1 MQQPLPLVPLA
12 QAPPQPQPPQGRS
25 RPLFPNTDYNPT
37 RNWDAQKMAALSL
50 DTPAIGVAGLGTG
63 RAATA
68 ALSALRSPRVFK
80 QEEVDGRPVI
90 LFLPIRTDQAGDAW
104 DTQLATVLSSVP
116 ARFYTPTLKIV
127 AKRSDEVIR
136 VLSTIAGRI
145 SLCHA
150 LHLDIVAG
158 VTPELAGAMYTLTGT
173 CTWLRGIVRLDCS
186 GAART
191 ISSYQLWAVFL
202 QTFRALCVAV
212 DYDKRPAG
220 LTADRASMLKQV
232 LHAHPRLMYYVSQRD
247 YRDDASRRLLAE
259 VVAASPTLVG
269 VRVGYT
275 THPMAATHATDLC
288 AEIAKHPPLPARLA
302 DIIDAGHRASLERI
316 PGNLV
321 AHMRANRGANVPS
334 RAVADRLF
342 DVRTGGST
350 RAIKSVD
357 RARVV
362 MDVAA
367 AAKFYMT
374 PHALEVLVRMFDQ
387 YDPLRTERATQ
398 WLPANAFARVRGANV
413 LGAGLRD
420 ILGRPRDAE
429 AADPLDNVTD
439 DVLRAPSTT
448 RAIPPLPADGTPATV
463 TLTASDGA
471 SIDVPMARAW
481 RMKTVRDF
489 VGGCPGDPMPLLIPE
504 ADEDAVRAVVAL
516 EGLMHAHPDDGMRRL
531 TAVAAYLGAPS
542 ATEGTRHLVLA
553 EAWRAC
559 QPSAPKRV
567 CSKSET

>member
-1 MQQPLPLVPLA
+1 MQQPLPLAPVAQVP
-12 QAPPQPQPPQGRS
+12 PQPPQGRP
-25 RPLFPNTDYNPT
+25 RPLFTNTDYDPT
-37 RNWDAQKMAALSL
+37 HKWDTLKMAALSL

-104 DTQLATVLSSVP
+104 DTQLATVLSSIP

-127 AKRSDEVIR
+127 AGRSDEVIR

-191 ISSYQLWAVFL
+191 ISNYQLWATFL

-212 DYDKRPAG
+212 DYDKKPAG
-220 LTADRASMLKQV
+220 LTPDRASMLKQA
-232 LHAHPRLMYYVSQRD
+232 LHTHSRLMYYVSQRD

-275 THPMAATHATDLC
+275 THSMVAFHATDLC
-288 AEIAKHPPLPARLA
+288 AEIAKHTPLPARLA
-302 DIIDAGHRASLERI
+302 DVLNVGKRANLERI

-321 AHMRANRGANVPS
+321 AHMRANRGTNVTS
-334 RAVADRLF
+334 RAVVDRLF

-350 RAIKSVD
+350 RAIKCVD

-374 PHALEVLVRMFDQ
+374 PYALEVLVRMFDQ
-387 YDPLRTERATQ
+387 YDPVRTERATQ
-398 WLPANAFARVRGANV
+398 WLPANAFARVRGSNV

-448 RAIPPLPADGTPATV
+448 HAIPPLPATGTPATV

-489 VGGCPGDPMPLLIPE
+489 VGGCPCDPMPLLIPE

-559 QPSAPKRV
+559 QPSASKRV
-567 CSKSET
+567 CAKPET

>member
-1 MQQPLPLVPLA
+1 MVFRCSHA
-12 QAPPQPQPPQGRS
+12 
-25 RPLFPNTDYNPT
+25 T
-37 RNWDAQKMAALSL
+37 
-50 DTPAIGVAGLGTG
+50 TPASCSPRTG
-63 RAATA
+63 ATA
-68 ALSALRSPRVFK
+68 AAAAPGTAAAVVPEHRLQPDAQLGCAEDGGPLPRHSRNRGGWTRHGARGDGGVERTQVPAGVK

-321 AHMRANRGANVPS
+321 AHMRANRGATYRVARWPIACSTCAPAGRLAPS
-334 RAVADRLF
+334 RVW
-342 DVRTGGST
+342 
-350 RAIKSVD
+350 I
-357 RARVV
+357 
-362 MDVAA
+362 
-367 AAKFYMT
+367 
-374 PHALEVLVRMFDQ
+374 
-387 YDPLRTERATQ
+387 
-398 WLPANAFARVRGANV
+398 V
-413 LGAGLRD
+413 LG
-420 ILGRPRDAE
+420 
-429 AADPLDNVTD
+429 
-439 DVLRAPSTT
+439 S
-448 RAIPPLPADGTPATV
+448 
-463 TLTASDGA
+463 
-471 SIDVPMARAW
+471 
-481 RMKTVRDF
+481 
-489 VGGCPGDPMPLLIPE
+489 
-504 ADEDAVRAVVAL
+504 
-516 EGLMHAHPDDGMRRL
+516 
-531 TAVAAYLGAPS
+531 
-542 ATEGTRHLVLA
+542 
-553 EAWRAC
+553 
-559 QPSAPKRV
+559 
-567 CSKSET
+567 